1 MRTLATHLRQRVR
14 LHATLPSMH
23 RRALAVA
30 ALVVVAAVFLGP
42 LAMALDGCA
51 ALGMCD
57 GPCGLTCAVVFAGPT
72 PVRLQ
77 AIAETA
83 VIVTSPPVSATL
95 SALDPPPKSV
105 LSL

>member
-1 MRTLATHLRQRVR
+1 MHLRRRVLLR
-14 LHATLPSMH
+14 ATLPPMQP
-23 RRALAVA
+23 RALVVVA
-30 ALVVVAAVFLGP
+30 IVVVAAVFLGP

-77 AIAETA
+77 PIAETA
-83 VIVTSPPVSATL
+83 GIVTSPPASATL
-95 SALDPPPKSV
+95 SALDPPPKLSV

>member
-1 MRTLATHLRQRVR
+1 MRTSATHLGQRVR
-14 LHATLPSMH
+14 LHATLPCMQP
-23 RRALAVA
+23 RALAVVA
-30 ALVVVAAVFLGP
+30 IVVVAAVFLGP

-57 GPCGLTCAVVFAGPT
+57 EPCGLICAVVFAGTT

-83 VIVTSPPVSATL
+83 RIVTSPPGAATL
-95 SALDPPPKSV
+95 SALDPPPKFI